1 MLDINEIR
9 KRAQQAS
16 ERAADSMKKT
26 FEKSEELI
34 QKIEISSTEKEES
47 VSAAEAEAQI
57 RAGTERQVELL
68 GQILGADGV
77 AQMTA
82 NEERLQKMVDE
93 KVARAT
99 ASASENLM
107 EQLFGEDMGILA
119 AALEMLEM
127 EDSGEEK
134 DPVFD
139 LEVEQTLYATLEEA
153 MARLEVM
160 PE

>member
-57 RAGTERQVELL
+57 RAGTERQGGLL
-68 GQILGADGV
+68 GQILGGDGG

-139 LEVEQTLYATLEEA
+139 
-153 MARLEVM
+153 
-160 PE
+160 

>member
-16 ERAADSMKKT
+16 DRAADSMKKT

-82 NEERLQKMVDE
+82 NEERLQKW
-93 KVARAT
+93 
-99 ASASENLM
+99 
-107 EQLFGEDMGILA
+107 
-119 AALEMLEM
+119 
-127 EDSGEEK
+127 
-134 DPVFD
+134 
-139 LEVEQTLYATLEEA
+139 
-153 MARLEVM
+153 
-160 PE
+160 